1 MIWSVNKMQK
11 LIHKE
16 KVQGVLKRIKIGNAG
31 GIALAFF
38 ILCIA
43 LSFASPVFLTVEN
56 LMIVARQAVFVL
68 IIGLSMTFVI
78 ATGGIDL
85 SVGAILALTGVIVAR
100 LLLLGYSVWL
110 VISVGLILGATLGFI
125 NGILIAGIGMADF
138 IATLGML
145 SIIRGVVM
153 LLTRGVPIFGLQFR
167 SFQFLAQ
174 GFVGPIPFPIII
186 TILLLIICLFI
197 LERTRF
203 GRYVIATGSNREAAV
218 LVGIN
223 IRKIKIMVYTMSGI
237 FSAISA
243 ILLTSRMEAAMPE
256 AGSGWELDVIA
267 ATVIGG
273 TSLAGGNASLIGTVL
288 GALVMAVVR
297 NGLNLLSV
305 NVFWHQVVI
314 GVIILLA
321 VAMDTLQLKRKE

>member
-1 MIWSVNKMQK
+1 MNEMIKSKKAIFQLK
-11 LIHKE
+11 GRFSLG
-16 KVQGVLKRIKIGNAG
+16 KVG
-31 GIALAFF
+31 GIMIAFI

-43 LSFASPVFLTVEN
+43 LSLASPVFLTLEN

-68 IIGLSMTFVI
+68 IIALSMTFVI

-85 SVGAILALTGVIVAR
+85 SVGAILAITGVFVAKMI
-100 LLLLGYSVWL
+100 LVGWSIWL
-110 VISVGLILGATLGFI
+110 VLPL
-125 NGILIAGIGMADF
+125 GILIGAGLGFVNGLLIAGVGIADF

-145 SIIRGVVM
+145 SILRGLVM
-153 LLTRGVPIFGLQFR
+153 LVTHGVPIFGLQVR
-167 SFQFLAQ
+167 SFRYLAQ
-174 GFVGPIPFPIII
+174 GYVGPVPFPIII
-186 TILLLIICLFI
+186 TAVLFGICYFI
-197 LERTRF
+197 LNRTRF
-203 GRYVIATGSNREAAV
+203 GRFVIAVGSNAEAAG
-218 LVGIN
+218 LVGIS

-256 AGSGWELDVIA
+256 GGSGMELDVIA

-273 TSLAGGNASLIGTVL
+273 TSLSGGSASLIGTVI

-314 GVIILLA
+314 GVIILCA
-321 VAMDTLQLKRKE
+321 VSLDTLKLRTKE